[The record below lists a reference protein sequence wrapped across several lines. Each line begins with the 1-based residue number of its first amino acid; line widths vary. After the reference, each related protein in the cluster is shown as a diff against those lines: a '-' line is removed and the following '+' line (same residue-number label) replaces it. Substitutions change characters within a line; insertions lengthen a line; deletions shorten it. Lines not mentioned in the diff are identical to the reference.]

1 MPGTDRL
8 PLVEAAGRWLDSSS
22 GRIGDASTIRTAL
35 ENFVSRRYR
44 GAAKDLRRI
53 HELRQ
58 GLLGEE
64 RPLSELVDAAP
75 GPWDQQT
82 LGEAA
87 SHSATPDQ
95 GRLLFHLVRARSPR
109 QILELGTN
117 IGISAAY
124 LATGLRYTGG
134 GSLTTI
140 EASGIRLGLARGY
153 LRELDLGDVVTTLE
167 GYFDDVLEKVV
178 KDLPHLDMAF
188 IDGNHR
194 LDATLRYFEVVVAAM
209 EEGGL
214 AVLDDIRWSEEMW
227 EAWQSISRS
236 SSARIVVD
244 LGRTGLVVTG

>member
-1 MPGTDRL
+1 MPGTHRL
-8 PLVEAAGRWLDSSS
+8 PLVDAAGQWLDSSS
-22 GRIGDASTIRTAL
+22 DRIGEPSTIRTAL
-35 ENFVSRRYR
+35 EDFVGGRYR

-58 GLLGEE
+58 VLLGDE
-64 RPLSELVDAAP
+64 RPLSELVDAAS
-75 GPWDQQT
+75 GPWDGQT

-95 GRLLFHLVRARSPR
+95 GRLLFHLVRALGPR

-124 LATGLRYTGG
+124 LATGLRYAGG

-140 EASGIRLGLARGY
+140 EASGIRLSLARSH
-153 LRELDLGDVVTTLE
+153 LRELDLDDVVIALE
-167 GYFDDVLEKVV
+167 GYFDDVLEKAVTE
-178 KDLPHLDMAF
+178 LPGLDMAF

-194 LDATLRYFEVVVAAM
+194 LEATLRYFEVVVAAM
-209 EEGGL
+209 EEGGV

-227 EAWQSISRS
+227 EAWQAISRS
-236 SSARIVVD
+236 SSARTVVD

>member
-1 MPGTDRL
+1 MH
-8 PLVEAAGRWLDSSS
+8 A
-22 GRIGDASTIRTAL
+22 AL
-35 ENFVSRRYR
+35 EDFVGRRYR

-58 GLLGEE
+58 GLLGDV
-64 RPLSELVDAAP
+64 RPLSSLVDAAP
-75 GPWDQQT
+75 GPWDGQT

-95 GRLLFHLVRARSPR
+95 GRLLFHLVRAHGPR

-124 LATGLRYTGG
+124 LATGLRYADG

-153 LRELDLGDVVTTLE
+153 LRELDLDDAVTTLE
-167 GYFDDVLEKVV
+167 GYFDDVLEEVV
-178 KDLPHLDMAF
+178 TELPRLDMAF

-194 LDATLRYFEVVVAAM
+194 LEATLRYFDVVVAAM
-209 EEGGL
+209 EAGGL
-214 AVLDDIRWSEEMW
+214 AVLDDIRWSEEMR
-227 EAWQSISRS
+227 EAWQAISRS
-236 SSARIVVD
+236 PSARTVID